1 MTEWEREVFIDIEP
15 DVRIRYCRSE
25 SPPPFKYAIMLEA
38 SIDGGWTT
46 IRLWD
51 NADAL
56 DEHHEHEYTRVEGK
70 QTPIVL
76 PFGSVNEAMDASIRK
91 ARAEWRAILRRWRG
105 EA

>member
-1 MTEWEREVFIDIEP
+1 VGEWEREVFIDLEL

-25 SPPPFKYAIMLEA
+25 SPPPIRYAIMLEVL
-38 SIDGGWTT
+38 IEGHWTT

-70 QTPIVL
+70 QAPTVL
-76 PFGSVNEAMDASIRK
+76 PFGSVNDAMAAAIRK
-91 ARAEWRAILRRWRG
+91 ARAEWPAFLRRWRG
-105 EA
+105 ET